1 MFHSFNLSA
10 HLPFVQVS
18 AWLFER
24 DRRSLIFCSPS
35 FGSFRSFRYF
45 AETVRDDY
53 ANGQLDSQVETILQ
67 EMKDLSI
74 YNNGA

>member
-1 MFHSFNLSA
+1 MSYNPIFWYSYSLTLALWSHAYRRFSSR
-10 HLPFVQVS
+10 P
-18 AWLFER
+18 LFR
-24 DRRSLIFCSPS
+24 AR
-35 FGSFRSFRYF
+35 RYF
-45 AETVRDDY
+45 AESVRDDY